1 MLFSCI
7 HSSRFCHP
15 HFRADILS
23 AFLRK
28 QIIKESAEN
37 TDERIGG
44 VEDIEGVMNRDKV
57 GTSRENKN

>member
-1 MLFSCI
+1 L
-7 HSSRFCHP
+7 CHP

-23 AFLRK
+23 DFLQK

-44 VEDIEGVMNRDKV
+44 VDDVEGVVNRDKV
-57 GTSRENKN
+57 GTSSENNN